1 MKRRALYRWI
11 CWFFIPVIGL
21 SLAGCAKDLKQA
33 KDPFFEKWTTMAD
46 ASKGHSPTGRARI
59 MDMPPLEE
67 DELITDEAARKEK
80 PLPTRRVSLR
90 MHNVDI
96 NVILR
101 ALAQAANVNIML
113 RSGVKGETSINV
125 ENKPWDQTFLGILK
139 TNGLSYAWEGD
150 IIRILT
156 AEDMERDFRLESARE
171 RMRGQKLLTMVV
183 TVDYADATKLRDSLK
198 ELLTKDKDGKVRGS
212 ILVDQHTNSMIVQA
226 TRDDLRR
233 MIPMIERLDK
243 PTAQIVIKANI
254 VEAGKDTARTL
265 GVQWGGIY
273 TNRAGGQNYYVT
285 PGGSGGST
293 TTSPTAGNYTPTFG
307 PTGIAGQGFAGNF
320 PADAAAIAAAG
331 ASGSLGLIFGTIGQ
345 SILEVQLQALQQD
358 GKLNILS
365 SPSITTLD
373 NQMAYTE
380 NGEKVPYVA
389 TSTSSGVVT
398 QEVKFEDV
406 VLRLE
411 ITPHVIDGKNLKMK
425 IRVKKDEVDSTRT
438 VQGNPYI
445 IKKQTETTLIV
456 QNAETVVIS
465 GLTKQRSLL
474 SDAGFP
480 GLKDI
485 PGLGYL
491 FKTEN
496 RAETMEEVLIFI
508 TPHILPPHGTNLAAP
523 AAMAPAQA
531 AAAVPGEAPA
541 PPKKEP
547 PGTSP
552 GK

>member
-1 MKRRALYRWI
+1 M

-21 SLAGCAKDLKQA
+21 SLAGCAKDLAQV

-46 ASKGHSPTGRARI
+46 TSKGHSPTGRARI

-150 IIRILT
+150 IIRIMT
-156 AEDMERDFRLESARE
+156 AEDMERDFRLEAARE

-212 ILVDQHTNSMIVQA
+212 ILVDQHTNAMIVQA

-254 VEAGKDTARTL
+254 VEASKDTARTL

-293 TTSPTAGNYTPTFG
+293 TASPTAGGYTPALG
-307 PTGIAGQGFAGNF
+307 STGIGGQGFAGNF
-320 PADAAAIAAAG
+320 PASAALIGAAG

-425 IRVKKDEVDSTRT
+425 IKVKKDEVDTTRT

-456 QNAETVVIS
+456 QDAETVVIS
-465 GLTKQRSLL
+465 GLTKQRNLI
-474 SDAGFP
+474 SDSGFP

-485 PGLGYL
+485 PGFGYL
-491 FKTEN
+491 FKTDN

-508 TPHILPPHGTNLAAP
+508 TPHILPAQAANQAAP
-523 AAMAPAQA
+523 AATAPAQA
-531 AAAVPGEAPA
+531 LPAVPGEAPA

-547 PGTSP
+547 PGTIP